1 VPVNSYVVMANM
13 QQGRE
18 GSCSPTRVVKEA
30 ADEQTQGF
38 LNRWS
43 GVEKTLR
50 RWMHAC
56 LCLGRLSMLKSYY
69 MSYYMSY

>member
-1 VPVNSYVVMANM
+1 
-13 QQGRE
+13 
-18 GSCSPTRVVKEA
+18 VVKEA